1 MWGRECRHQDLLS
14 TVNNLQCN
22 TEEDFSLE
30 DTIMTGVISPFG
42 DIVEMADIFSPPLDN
57 PQEEFTIIDE
67 SRITII
73 DESRIL
79 LLLMNLVFTNG

>member
-22 TEEDFSLE
+22 TEEDNASE
-30 DTIMTGVISPFG
+30 DTIITGAISPFG
-42 DIVEMADIFSPPLDN
+42 DIEEIADIFSPPLDN

-67 SRITII
+67 SRILHNNQQWIVSI
-73 DESRIL
+73 MSRS
-79 LLLMNLVFTNG
+79 NRRG